1 MSLRTSAEIKT
12 KITALEAKIEIAE
25 DKLQYSLD
33 TGQGKQSVQRASLDS
48 LYKALQF
55 WEQKYEKAIAEES
68 GSTGIIS
75 LQFQRHG

>member
-55 WEQKYEKAIAEES
+55 WEQKYEEAIAEES

-75 LQFQRHG
+75 LQFRRHG